1 MNTFLSRANTIF
13 AFTLSVMAALTFGC
27 FLSTAFNEHKAPV
40 SINTAKAIVKNVI
53 DYSASKEKND
63 LGFITFDL
71 QADLNP
77 LFNWNVKQLF
87 LYLTAEYVTPNN
99 AVNQVVL
106 WDKIILRGDNAR
118 LDYRSMNTKYYFWD
132 DGNGLKSNKNVT
144 LTLSWNVI
152 PNAGTLPKISATGS
166 HTFKFPTD
174 YTLTSRM

>member
-1 MNTFLSRANTIF
+1 
-13 AFTLSVMAALTFGC
+13 MAALTFGC
-27 FLSTAFNEHKAPV
+27 FLTTAFNENKAPV

-166 HTFKFPTD
+166 HTFKFPSD